1 MQSYP
6 KYLSTENR
14 RALTVASVVELAGS
28 HNPGEITTEAIAQR
42 MHMTQGV
49 LYRHFSS
56 KKAIWHAV
64 MDWVAEGLLTAIDR
78 SARGIESPLA
88 AMEAMFMSHIEFVAK
103 HPGVPRIMF
112 GELQLAQTT
121 PAKRVAQSVLG
132 RYRERLHRLIEKGQ
146 AAGEI
151 SPSLDKEAA
160 VTLFLGSI
168 QGLVIR
174 SLLVEN
180 MTDMRREAERIFA
193 LLIVLYRCGIGSD
206 S

>member
-112 GELQLAQTT
+112 GEL
-121 PAKRVAQSVLG
+121 
-132 RYRERLHRLIEKGQ
+132 
-146 AAGEI
+146 
-151 SPSLDKEAA
+151 
-160 VTLFLGSI
+160 
-168 QGLVIR
+168 
-174 SLLVEN
+174 
-180 MTDMRREAERIFA
+180 
-193 LLIVLYRCGIGSD
+193 
-206 S
+206 